1 MNAKPSPHPT
11 PINEPFLRGCNRN
24 ELWLQR
30 CAQPACR
37 KFVFYPRVCCPRCGA
52 GGLTWERA
60 TGRGQIVSYSL
71 VSRPQHESFFPEA
84 PFYFIAVRLE
94 EGPLFF
100 SRLHHPEMPAETNLI
115 GRQIR
120 ARFVQH
126 TPEQRLPHFELS

>member
-37 KFVFYPRVCCPRCGA
+37 KFVFYPRVCCPHCGA

-60 TGRGQIVSYSL
+60 TGRHSGHFRAFARWNLSSYWGIQIQANDL
-71 VSRPQHESFFPEA
+71 RH
-84 PFYFIAVRLE
+84 
-94 EGPLFF
+94 
-100 SRLHHPEMPAETNLI
+100 
-115 GRQIR
+115 
-120 ARFVQH
+120 
-126 TPEQRLPHFELS
+126 